1 MNRRGWIGS
10 SLLLLMVVAVGVGLR
25 AWKCDSIQNQ
35 AAASANQRSR
45 WKS

>member
-10 SLLLLMVVAVGVGLR
+10 SLLLLMVVAVGVGLG
-25 AWKCDSIQNQ
+25 AWKYGSIRTKPLRQRT
-35 AAASANQRSR
+35 SRSR